1 MTSCSS
7 LLKYNEG
14 SQAVHKLASF
24 PGLPPFLFFS
34 LPERKPKNKKWER
47 PGNEA
52 SCKLLYQ
59 KDLVNSNRAIPF
71 NKGTPLWMIFQRL
84 SQEVLTC

>member
-1 MTSCSS
+1 M
-7 LLKYNEG
+7 
-14 SQAVHKLASF
+14 AVHKLASF

-34 LPERKPKNKKWER
+34 LPAHKPKNKKWGR

-59 KDLVNSNRAIPF
+59 KDLVNSNWAIPF
-71 NKGTPLWMIFQRL
+71 NKGTPPWMIFQCL
-84 SQEVLTC
+84 SQGVLTC